1 MCNRMM
7 GGGMDATRLL
17 EQDHREVEQLFER
30 FKDATGDT
38 QQKGKIV
45 DEIIKELSIHAAIE
59 EEVFY
64 PAVKEAVP
72 DGEGLVDHSLDEHQ
86 EVKELLAELDRM
98 SPEDAGYHQK
108 VEKVISDV
116 SEHVQEEEGEMFPKF
131 REAIS
136 PTKLEEIG
144 AQLAQAKKKAPT
156 RPHPNAPS
164 TPPANKVAGA
174 AAALVDKTR
183 DKLEGRESA

>member
-1 MCNRMM
+1 
-7 GGGMDATRLL
+7 MDATRLL
-17 EQDHREVEQLFER
+17 EQDHREVEVLFEQ

-38 QQKGKIV
+38 QEKGRIV
-45 DEIIKELSIHAAIE
+45 EQIIKELSVHAAIE

-64 PAVKEAVP
+64 PAVKDAVP

-98 SPEDAGYHQK
+98 SPGDAGYHQK

-136 PTKLEEIG
+136 ASKLEEIG
-144 AQLAQAKKKAPT
+144 AKLAQAKERAPT
-156 RPHPNAPS
+156 RPHPKAPS
-164 TPPANKVAGA
+164 TPPANTVAGA
-174 AAALVDKTR
+174 AAAVVDKAR
-183 DKLEGRESA
+183 DKLEGREGA